1 MGLSSEVDEGWVGG
15 SWRGEMGGKG
25 GGGGMRGGGRTS
37 CFHTPSIA
45 FRHLPGCR
53 KPVLGV

>member
-25 GGGGMRGGGRTS
+25 GGGGGRGEDELFPHSEHRFPAS
-37 CFHTPSIA
+37 S
-45 FRHLPGCR
+45 RMS
-53 KPVLGV
+53 